1 MRLSMMP
8 DARTGR
14 ENPVSS
20 QVQVTYFYQSAFTVA
35 LQKTLMIFS
44 YRQAGVE
51 PLAKEQWLSDR
62 DFQGFNNIIVFVPSA
77 SAAHHDKA
85 IYEWKQSFPFTY
97 IMPQEAAKLAPRA
110 ANVRVCREGDSFS
123 VGHCDVTVFGST
135 DAGLSFLA
143 AAEGVRVYHA
153 GDLNLWHWREENTLR
168 DIAKSEGA
176 FYEKVAQIPKNII
189 DISFFP
195 LDPRQGGFYD
205 AGANHFIMAARP
217 RVFFP
222 MHFGQ
227 RLEIANE
234 YARRSFSR
242 RTLVFALTGVR
253 ENALV
258 DLSGATPLVRSSQ
271 ARKTSRG
278 QTRSSV
284 DLAAYVH
291 EDPFAQTDLPVDIT
305 EEKPQEKQP

>member
-1 MRLSMMP
+1 MTKQAL
-8 DARTGR
+8 
-14 ENPVSS
+14 VS
-20 QVQVTYFYQSAFTVA
+20 YFYHAAFTVS
-35 LQKTLMIFS
+35 LQKTLLIFS
-44 YRQAGVE
+44 YRQTDVPQLEEGQR
-51 PLAKEQWLSDR
+51 LTDK
-62 DFQGFNNIIVFVPSA
+62 DFQGFNNILVFVPGA
-77 SAAHHDKA
+77 TAAHFDKA
-85 IYEWKQSFPFTY
+85 IFDWKQSFPITY
-97 IMPQEAAKLAPRA
+97 ILPQDAAKQAPRA
-110 ANVRVCREGDSFS
+110 ANVRACREGDHFT
-123 VGHCDVTVFGST
+123 VGHSEVSVYGST
-135 DAGLSFLA
+135 DQGVSFLVQ
-143 AAEGVRVYHA
+143 AEGLNIFHA
-153 GDLNLWHWREENTLR
+153 GDLNLWHWREENSLR

-305 EEKPQEKQP
+305 EEKPQQKQP